1 MPLTKLNS
9 ASVIDRLPTGSVLQV
24 KSFSQSNS
32 ASSSPNTDYG
42 WDDIIAPST
51 SIISLRE
58 NSGWV
63 VTGQW
68 LMASRS
74 SAVSCDIWYKIGA
87 SGTWASFGS
96 HGTSGG
102 ASTGSYGLGTAWDT
116 GSTDLWSGNAHH
128 ANTTITASIG
138 SALYFKGVFRR
149 GGPGTDTESS
159 GSNVAN
165 HDKTNSYLTV
175 MEIKG

>member
-74 SAVSCDIWYKIGA
+74 LVLMEHQVVLVLVAMAWVL
-87 SGTWASFGS
+87 
-96 HGTSGG
+96 HGTLGVL
-102 ASTGSYGLGTAWDT
+102 TYG
-116 GSTDLWSGNAHH
+116 
-128 ANTTITASIG
+128 
-138 SALYFKGVFRR
+138 V
-149 GGPGTDTESS
+149 
-159 GSNVAN
+159 
-165 HDKTNSYLTV
+165 V
-175 MEIKG
+175 MHIMLILQ